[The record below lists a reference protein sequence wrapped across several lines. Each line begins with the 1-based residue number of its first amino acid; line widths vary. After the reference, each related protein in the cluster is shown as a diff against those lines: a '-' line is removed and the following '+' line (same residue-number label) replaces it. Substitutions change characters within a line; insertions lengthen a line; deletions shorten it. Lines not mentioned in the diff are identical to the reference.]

1 VGDAATRAQKQLG
14 FDASGDLTL
23 SEFADPG
30 VVSISAFMETVLDDT
45 NSQSALATLGIR
57 LFRIT
62 IVNGT
67 AADSIKVSAAY
78 GVYGW
83 NSQTI
88 AEQDNIVKDATTGN
102 FTLDATGGQLSIES
116 AAFTQGTLVA
126 VLMAQIGQNQSN
138 TDMGV
143 QWYVAGGDMH
153 LIFQEVA
160 DGVGAT
166 ADLTAVVDEGGGAV
180 VRLQVLY
187 ITQNV

>member
-1 VGDAATRAQKQLG
+1 
-14 FDASGDLTL
+14 
-23 SEFADPG
+23 
-30 VVSISAFMETVLDDT
+30 
-45 NSQSALATLGIR
+45 
-57 LFRIT
+57 
-62 IVNGT
+62 
-67 AADSIKVSAAY
+67 
-78 GVYGW
+78 
-83 NSQTI
+83 
-88 AEQDNIVKDATTGN
+88 
-102 FTLDATGGQLSIES
+102 
-116 AAFTQGTLVA
+116 
-126 VLMAQIGQNQSN
+126 MAQIGQNQSN